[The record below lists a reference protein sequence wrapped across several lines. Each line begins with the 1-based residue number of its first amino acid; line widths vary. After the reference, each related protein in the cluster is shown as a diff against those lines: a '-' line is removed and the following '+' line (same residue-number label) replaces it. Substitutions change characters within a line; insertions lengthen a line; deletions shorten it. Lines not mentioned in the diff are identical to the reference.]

1 MDAEA
6 YSEASRNVLQILWGI
21 GTAVHV
27 SHALEWARARIFAFE
42 ALSQYEVNCVR
53 CLLLKVI

>member
-21 GTAVHV
+21 GTSVHV
-27 SHALEWARARIFAFE
+27 NQALEWARARIFAFE
-42 ALSQYEVNCVR
+42 ALSQYEVNCGR
-53 CLLLKVI
+53 CCLLKVL